1 MQIFKYGQTE
11 INYLKSRDKRFAEAI
26 ERIGCVKREV
36 FPNLFAALV
45 NAIVGQQVSMQAQRT
60 VWERVVQTLGKV
72 TPETADSCSNEDL
85 RKCGMSERKVRYIKN
100 AARRVCSGELSLESL
115 AHMNDRQVCDTLIK
129 LDGVGVWTA
138 EMRML
143 FYMKRADVLSFG
155 DLAIQKGMRMLYR
168 HREITKE
175 RFERYRKRYS
185 PYGSVASIY
194 LWEIAGGAIDGLTDP
209 AAVKGARK

>member
-72 TPETADSCSNEDL
+72 TPETADSL
-85 RKCGMSERKVRYIKN
+85 YIYF
-100 AARRVCSGELSLESL
+100 
-115 AHMNDRQVCDTLIK
+115 I
-129 LDGVGVWTA
+129 
-138 EMRML
+138 
-143 FYMKRADVLSFG
+143 MKR
-155 DLAIQKGMRMLYR
+155 IICR
-168 HREITKE
+168 
-175 RFERYRKRYS
+175 
-185 PYGSVASIY
+185 
-194 LWEIAGGAIDGLTDP
+194 
-209 AAVKGARK
+209 